1 MREVRRVGLS
11 RSLEWAP
18 IRSFWRWVRHPS
30 HSWLSHQTADRTVA
44 LVRVFSPDS
53 EPDLVAV
60 VAMLEAHEIPCFVHG
75 AAFGSL
81 YPGPQ
86 IQDYNTR
93 AVMVSEENEAA
104 ALELIRDFQSQP
116 DEPDSGPQRPSG
128 RLRSFIEFLLFGW
141 FVPGSRPSGRREP
154 RKP

>member
-1 MREVRRVGLS
+1 
-11 RSLEWAP
+11 
-18 IRSFWRWVRHPS
+18 
-30 HSWLSHQTADRTVA
+30 VA

-53 EPDLVAV
+53 EPDLVTV
-60 VAMLEAHEIPCFVHG
+60 VAMLEAHEIPCFVHSAG
-75 AAFGSL
+75 FGSL

-86 IQDYNTR
+86 IQSYNTR
-93 AVMVSEENEAA
+93 AVMVPEENEAA

-116 DEPDSGPQRPSG
+116 DEPDSEPQRPSG

-141 FVPGSRPSGRREP
+141 FVPGSRPSSRREP